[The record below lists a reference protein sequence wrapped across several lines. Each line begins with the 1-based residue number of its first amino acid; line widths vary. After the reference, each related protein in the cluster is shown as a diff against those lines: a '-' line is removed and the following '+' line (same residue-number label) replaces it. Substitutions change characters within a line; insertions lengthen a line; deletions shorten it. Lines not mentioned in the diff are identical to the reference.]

1 LWLAAI
7 LLNFLPPIAN
17 RYLPPF
23 AAQVA
28 SDYVLAAIIFVV
40 FCVPVLPLVL
50 EPLARVASFFMRPFG
65 RPVMRIARQQLLRRR
80 VRTTLTI
87 GVLFVASCTGLGL
100 ASTVIDNINDV
111 QLWYRRV
118 MAGDFFLRVLTP
130 DLVNWDAP
138 PLPPGVEQE
147 VRAVPG
153 IDTVFAV
160 RFTKA
165 DVRKPGTEELV
176 QVMLTA
182 RDFPSAGSITGDLVN
197 MSPEEMRKRMLAGEV
212 TLGSVLAERLGLGPG
227 DPIEVQT
234 NEGIKP
240 LKIAGIINDYMG
252 GGLVIH
258 MDRSTGERY
267 LGVKGATAIVVRAQP
282 DRKKDVGDA
291 LKAIADKYDVLF
303 QSYSD
308 LTSEIDKM
316 MAGVIGGL
324 WVVMILGLLV
334 ASMGVMNTLSMNVL
348 EQTRELA
355 MLRTVAMTRRQARRT
370 VIGQAAI
377 LGAIGLV
384 PGVLLGLGLSWLLN
398 RSLMQT
404 IGHEVAFGFHP
415 ELAVLGL
422 LTAMLLVVLA
432 AWIPA
437 QRAANLEPIQALRYE

>member
-1 LWLAAI
+1 
-7 LLNFLPPIAN
+7 
-17 RYLPPF
+17 
-23 AAQVA
+23 
-28 SDYVLAAIIFVV
+28 
-40 FCVPVLPLVL
+40 
-50 EPLARVASFFMRPFG
+50 
-65 RPVMRIARQQLLRRR
+65 MRIARQQLLRRR

-87 GVLFVASCTGLGL
+87 GVLFVASSTGLGL

-111 QLWYRRV
+111 QRWYRRV

-138 PLPPGVEQE
+138 PLPVGVEEE
-147 VRAVPG
+147 VRALPG

-165 DVRKPGTEELV
+165 NVRKPGTEEML

-182 RDFPSAGSITGDLVN
+182 RDFPSAATIISELEGG
-197 MSPEEMRKRMLAGEV
+197 MSPEEMRRRMLAGEV
-212 TLGSVLAERLGLGPG
+212 TVGSVLSQRLGLKPG
-227 DPIEVQT
+227 DNLEVQT
-234 NEGIKP
+234 SEGVKP

-252 GGLVIH
+252 GGLVMH

-267 LGVKGATAIVVRAQP
+267 LGVQGATAIVVRAKPEQ
-282 DRKKDVGDA
+282 KKQVEDA
-291 LKAIADKYDVLF
+291 LKRIAEKYSVLF
-303 QSYSD
+303 QSYAD
-308 LTSEIDKM
+308 LTSEIDRM

-377 LGAIGLV
+377 LGGIGLV

-398 RSLMQT
+398 RSLMNT